1 MNNFDLKQY
10 AYLGD
15 SLWEIIVRKIVIEK
29 TSVQKKMH
37 NLTTTFVNANF
48 QADFLNAIMPILD
61 EEEKNLAKSA
71 RNIKLNINKKNNPQ
85 IHSMATAFEAIIGYF
100 YLENREKFNLIEKI
114 TTEIIRDLI

>member
-15 SLWEIIVRKIVIEK
+15 SLWEVIIRRIVIEK

-37 NLTTTFVNANF
+37 NLTTLFVNANF
-48 QADFLNAIMPILD
+48 QADFLNSIMPLLD

-85 IHSMATAFEAIIGYF
+85 VHSSATALY
-100 YLENREKFNLIEKI
+100 RSS
-114 TTEIIRDLI
+114 

>member
-15 SLWEIIVRKIVIEK
+15 SLWEIIIRKIVIEK
-29 TSVQKKMH
+29 TSVQKRMH

-48 QADFLNAIMPILD
+48 QAEFLSAIMPILND
-61 EEEKNLAKSA
+61 DEKNLAKSA

-100 YLENREKFNLIEKI
+100 YLENREKFDLIEKI
-114 TTEIIRDLI
+114 TTEIIKDLI

>member
-15 SLWEIIVRKIVIEK
+15 SLWEIIIRKIVIEK
-29 TSVQKKMH
+29 TSVQRKMH
-37 NLTTTFVNANF
+37 NLTTMFVNANF
-48 QADFLNAIMPILD
+48 QAEFLNSIMPLLD

-85 IHSMATAFEAIIGYF
+85 VHSMATAFEAIIGYF
-100 YLENREKFNLIEKI
+100 YLEKKEKFDLIEKL
-114 TTEIIRDLI
+114 TTEIIKNII

>member
-15 SLWEIIVRKIVIEK
+15 SLWEIIIRKIVIEK

>member
-15 SLWEIIVRKIVIEK
+15 SLWEVIIRRIVIEK

-37 NLTTTFVNANF
+37 NLTTLFVNANF
-48 QADFLNAIMPILD
+48 QADFLNSIMPLLD

-85 IHSMATAFEAIIGYF
+85 VHSSATAFEAIVGYF
-100 YLENREKFNLIEKI
+100 YLENKEKYNLIEKL
-114 TTEIIRDLI
+114 TTEIIRNLI